1 VSAQVETY
9 SGDFEELLAFLRD
22 ERGFDFTGYKRPS
35 LVRRIAKRLEATGQ
49 TSYDDYRQFLAQT
62 PEEFEELFNTIL
74 INVTSFFRDDVAWT
88 FLREEVVPQLVGA
101 REPGEPIRIWSTGCA
116 TGEEAFSLA
125 MTFAVEMGEDQ
136 YGRRVKIYATDV
148 DNDALATGRHARYST
163 KQLEPVPPD
172 LRERFFEAANGVFM
186 FRKDLR
192 RTVIFGRHDLIQDPP
207 ISRID
212 LLASRNTLM
221 YFDTETQKR
230 ILHDFHFALRD
241 DGYLFLGK
249 SEALAAKTNLFA
261 PIDARRRVFAK
272 IPRRANRRQVGRAEY
287 RAPDYLQP
295 PESLV
300 RDASFD
306 AVPLAYLVVDQDE
319 TLALANLQARALLG
333 LTQRDIGSSFKDLD
347 VSFRPIELRSRIEQA
362 ATERHAVTLREVE
375 WTSGPDVRFFD
386 VQVAPLV
393 AHTGESVGVGITFTD
408 VTRYRRLQEALQES
422 RREIETAYEELQSTV
437 EELETTNEE
446 LQSTNEEL
454 ETTNEEL
461 HASNEE
467 LETTNEELQSTN
479 EELETMNEE
488 LLLRGRELNEANAF
502 LDAVLSSLDAGV
514 VVVNDEFAVEAW
526 NGGARELWGLAP
538 DEAIGQHFLNLD
550 IGLPVDQLRNP
561 IRKALN
567 GDDHPGPFHFGAVNR
582 RGRQIECVVTLT
594 PLDGP
599 AGRHGVIVMMQPAET
614 DGSS

>member
-1 VSAQVETY
+1 MTTSADAFA
-9 SGDFEELLAFLRD
+9 GDFEALLAFLRD

-35 LVRRIAKRLEATGQ
+35 LVRRIGKRMQAAGY
-49 TSYDDYRQFLAQT
+49 TSYDDYREFLRRT
-62 PEEFEELFNTIL
+62 PPEFNELFNTIL
-74 INVTSFFRDDVAWT
+74 INVTSFFRDDQAWAC
-88 FLREEVVPQLVGA
+88 LHQEIVPQLLA
-101 REPGEPIRIWSTGCA
+101 EREPAEPIRIWSTGCA

-125 MTFAVEMGEDQ
+125 MTFAEAMGEEA
-136 YGRRVKIYATDV
+136 YRRRVKVYATDI
-148 DNDALATGRHARYST
+148 DDEALAFGRHAKYSGT
-163 KQLEPVPPD
+163 QLEPVPAD
-172 LRERFFEAANGVFM
+172 FRERYFEPTDSAFQ

-221 YFDTETQKR
+221 YFDVDTQRR
-230 ILHDFHFALRD
+230 ILADFHFALRE
-241 DGYLFLGK
+241 DGFLFLGK

-261 PIDARRRVFAK
+261 PVDARRRVFAK
-272 IPRRANRRQVGRAEY
+272 IPRRAAQRRAERSEY
-287 RAPDYLQP
+287 ISAPTIAAM
-295 PESLV
+295 ESLV

-306 AVPLAYLVVDQDE
+306 AVPVAYLAVDHDGV
-319 TLALANLQARALLG
+319 LALANLQARALFG
-333 LTQRDIGSSFKDLD
+333 LTQRDIGRAFKDLD

-362 ATERHAVTLREVE
+362 ASERHAVTLREVE
-375 WTSGPDVRFFD
+375 WASGPDIRYVD
-386 VQVAPLV
+386 VQVTPLV

-461 HASNEE
+461 LASNEE

-479 EELETMNEE
+479 EELETMNLE
-488 LLLRGRELNEANAF
+488 LLMRGRELNEANSF
-502 LDAVLSSLDAGV
+502 LDGVLGSLNAGV
-514 VVVNDEFAVEAW
+514 AVVNGDLQVEAW
-526 NGGARELWGLAP
+526 NRGARELWGLAP
-538 DEAIGQHFLNLD
+538 DEAVGQHFLNLD
-550 IGLPVDQLRNP
+550 IGLPIDKLRNP
-561 IRKALN
+561 IRTALSD
-567 GDDHPGPFHFGAVNR
+567 GDHPAPFRLEAINR
-582 RGRQIECVVTLT
+582 RGRTIECDITLT

-599 AGRHGVIVMMQPAET
+599 KGRKGVIVMMQPARDS
-614 DGSS
+614 DGA